1 MLIPIIEQI
10 ALANESAGGGSIVL
24 LTQCAKLELEA
35 TINAAE
41 INLRGSGL
49 WRVLITRCWL
59 TPLVCALL

>member
-24 LTQCAKLELEA
+24 LTQCPKLELEA

-41 INLRGSGL
+41 IDLRGSGML
-49 WRVLITRCWL
+49 WPYEL
-59 TPLVCALL
+59 T

>member
-10 ALANESAGGGSIVL
+10 ALANESEGGGSIVI

-41 INLRGSGL
+41 INLRGSGFT
-49 WRVLITRCWL
+49 IN
-59 TPLVCALL
+59 

>member
-10 ALANESAGGGSIVL
+10 ALANESEGGGSIVI

-41 INLRGSGL
+41 INLRGSGFIIKFL
-49 WRVLITRCWL
+49 SLNYYYKIKF
-59 TPLVCALL
+59 